1 MRVRIRTRRLST
13 LRAKSF
19 YKSLDDFAASCGM
32 RRVKCKPATIEID
45 GVKFDLPRGWGGGI
59 FVKRSVAQGVK

>member
-1 MRVRIRTRRLST
+1 MQVRIRTRRLAM

-19 YKSLDDFAASCGM
+19 FKSLDDFAASHGL
-32 RRVKCKPATIEID
+32 RRVKAAPATIEID

-59 FVKRSVAQGVK
+59 FRRREA